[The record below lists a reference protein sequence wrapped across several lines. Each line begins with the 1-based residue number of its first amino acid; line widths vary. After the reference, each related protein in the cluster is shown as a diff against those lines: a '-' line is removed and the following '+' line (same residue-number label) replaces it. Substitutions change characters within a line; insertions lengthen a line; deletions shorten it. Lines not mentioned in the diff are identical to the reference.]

1 MKITALCLTAAA
13 AALLGSTP
21 AMAQDS
27 GGGVTIFGRTL
38 SASVKARVGPDYM
51 GSDDYK
57 VGPSGSLSLSKPG
70 EDSRFSAPDDGASL
84 TLFGGDALSAGIT
97 GRLRSGRDDDD
108 DLKGFE
114 EIDWAVEA
122 GGFVNW
128 WVADSLRTRLEVRRG
143 FGGHEGV
150 VVDVG
155 ADLVS
160 VGDALTLSIGPRFR
174 WADDEYAQTYFG
186 VTPLEAARSPYAIGA
201 YNPEGGAS
209 SVGVLASAEY
219 RWNDRWSIT
228 ADADYRKLLGDAA
241 DSPIV
246 AVLGSEDQYSASIW
260 VKYAFGR

>member
-122 GGFVNW
+122 GG
-128 WVADSLRTRLEVRRG
+128 
-143 FGGHEGV
+143 V

-246 AVLGSEDQYSASIW
+246 AVLGSEDQYSASIG